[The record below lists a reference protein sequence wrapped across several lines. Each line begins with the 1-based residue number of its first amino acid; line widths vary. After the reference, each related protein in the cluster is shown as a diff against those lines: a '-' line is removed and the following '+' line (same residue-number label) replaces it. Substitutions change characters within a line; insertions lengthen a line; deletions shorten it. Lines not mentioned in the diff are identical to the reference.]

1 MCKVIYSF
9 SLKHLYT
16 RIHLSILFYL
26 LFCVY
31 RRQNVEEKLRNEG
44 VQPVKLRQKQP
55 EMTMMWERK
64 SLPHVTRYTPFVEMK
79 PEYELEEPSFRYL
92 SNIEENFLHL
102 RQAEAKKCFCK
113 RFLKA
118 REIEL
123 R

>member
-16 RIHLSILFYL
+16 HKHFTYQFSCIF
-26 LFCVY
+26 FMY

-44 VQPVKLRQKQP
+44 VQPVKLRQES
-55 EMTMMWERK
+55 EMTTETTTTM
-64 SLPHVTRYTPFVEMK
+64 PHVARVYGEP
-79 PEYELEEPSFRYL
+79 PEYELVEPSFRYL
-92 SNIEENFLHL
+92 AHVEANFLHL
-102 RQAEAKKCFCK
+102 RQAEAKKQFCN